1 MTVWRIAVTRE
12 IVHRIT
18 RIVLVDVD
26 ESGIH
31 GENVERGLTEG
42 LPVGQEMVIIEIDD
56 NGNVYIYINGAYAV
70 YTDRKGH
77 SGLYVTM
84 EKSAM
89 MRS

>member
-12 IVHRIT
+12 MVHRIT

-56 NGNVYIYINGAYAV
+56 NVGAIEV
-70 YTDRKGH
+70 VKRPLVRVGI
-77 SGLYVTM
+77 V
-84 EKSAM
+84 E
-89 MRS
+89 

>member
-1 MTVWRIAVTRE
+1 LTVWRIAVTRE
-12 IVHRIT
+12 MVHRIT

-56 NGNVYIYINGAYAV
+56 NVGAIEV
-70 YTDRKGH
+70 VKRPLVRVGI
-77 SGLYVTM
+77 V
-84 EKSAM
+84 E
-89 MRS
+89 

>member
-42 LPVGQEMVIIEIDD
+42 LLVGKEMVIIEIDD
-56 NGNVYIYINGAYAV
+56 NVGAIEV
-70 YTDRKGH
+70 VKRPLVRVGII
-77 SGLYVTM
+77 
-84 EKSAM
+84 E
-89 MRS
+89 